1 MALHFLPAS
10 LAHPSTFP
18 SELPVQEGLV
28 LTAGAAKYLT
38 AMFLVVAAEGI
49 SLGQGLDSFHQ
60 LHQQIRPPNPTNWGF
75 NTSQHQHNDNP
86 NPAPNVTNCA
96 AKISPELFLLIS
108 VSSVHHSPR
117 LCSVST
123 LLVLSCLGMQWVFK
137 YLTVINKTGF
147 LLQKV
152 GRLVSRHMTGYL
164 KMILC

>member
-108 VSSVHHSPR
+108 AFFRSSQSQALLSLNTLSPVMFR
-117 LCSVST
+117 
-123 LLVLSCLGMQWVFK
+123 
-137 YLTVINKTGF
+137 NATGF
-147 LLQKV
+147 
-152 GRLVSRHMTGYL
+152 
-164 KMILC
+164 